1 MTTTPQIT
9 ITEDGEAIGTLHQ
22 FADRLDRSRAVV
34 LRCVHDRAQDAVIF
48 DAGEGLDRLLILDSG
63 GYQALHRCVSP
74 PQET

>member
-1 MTTTPQIT
+1 MTITPQMT

-22 FADRLDRSRAVV
+22 FADRLDRSRAFV
-34 LRCVHDRAQDAVIF
+34 LRCVHNRAQDAVIL
-48 DAGEGLDRLLILDSG
+48 DAGEGLDRLLILDSD